1 MGKVIIF
8 GNQKGGVGK
17 STCTL
22 LAANAFSAPPFNLK
36 VKVIDLDE
44 QQTIGFLYEG
54 EIERGT
60 KPLWDIIAYPGSITG
75 GKIHNFLKVFNAA
88 LAESDLVFVDLPGYL
103 DDGGKT
109 DTVSPMADVIFVP
122 FTPSDKDTYS
132 TETYILAMKSKIAQ
146 VKEEQERALKVIPFA
161 NKIDIRIRSQIS
173 YVKNVLEDFEQI
185 HGIKGMRNMLGSYK
199 DHANAGIDTNLYGG
213 INHIKESN
221 LTRWINELHANI
233 NAERYKS

>member
-22 LAANAFSAPPFNLK
+22 LAANALASKPFNYK

-44 QQTIGFLYEG
+44 QQTIGYLYEG

-60 KPLWDIIAYPGSITG
+60 KPIWELIAYPHSITG
-75 GKIHNFLKVFNAA
+75 GKIHKFLKVFNKAME
-88 LAESDLVFVDLPGYL
+88 ESDLLFVDLPGYL
-103 DDGGKT
+103 DEGGKT
-109 DTVSPMADVIFVP
+109 DTVSPMADFIFIP

-132 TETYILAMKSKIAQ
+132 TETYLLAMKQKKKQ
-146 VKEEQERALKVIPFA
+146 VKEEQDRKLAVVPFA
-161 NKIDIRIRSQIS
+161 NKIDSRIKSQIS
-173 YVKNVLEDFEQI
+173 YVKTVRKAFKEM
-185 HGIKGMRNMLGSYK
+185 HGIKSMKNMLGSYK

-221 LTRWINELHANI
+221 LTKWINELHSI
-233 NAERYKS
+233 IKK